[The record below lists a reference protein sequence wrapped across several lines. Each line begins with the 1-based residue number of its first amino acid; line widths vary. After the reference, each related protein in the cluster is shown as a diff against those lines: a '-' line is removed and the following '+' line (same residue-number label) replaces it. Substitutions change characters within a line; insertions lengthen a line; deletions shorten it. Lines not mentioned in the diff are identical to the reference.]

1 MFCKSDGSP
10 LQPDLLRREV
20 LYPTLD
26 RRHIPRSLRSAG
38 LHTFWHSAGS
48 FVNAETGN
56 LKLAQKAPG
65 PLEPEHYGGH
75 LQAHLRRSRT
85 RRRRCRRK
93 GDLRGFVPNCSQN
106 REQEQPNGHVV
117 RKETSDGS
125 TRNQKHESRLAGSPL
140 SGYWLRGPAT
150 IRTYPQFPSLLRSS
164 QITSDTAREAEC
176 VDNPRC
182 RVSALDLSQG
192 SVSFSRTLNPLTAS
206 ASASNSDCASVA
218 TASSLARSVIAD
230 FASSIR
236 FLSLAR
242 SVSTIA
248 TL

>member
-1 MFCKSDGSP
+1 MGGACNEPRLVRAVERLAEAGEEAGQHRQNCLHTRPQDFVFCKSDGSP

-85 RRRRCRRK
+85 RCRRCRRK

-140 SGYWLRGPAT
+140 SGYWLRGACNHPNV
-150 IRTYPQFPSLLRSS
+150 PS
-164 QITSDTAREAEC
+164 I
-176 VDNPRC
+176 
-182 RVSALDLSQG
+182 
-192 SVSFSRTLNPLTAS
+192 SFS
-206 ASASNSDCASVA
+206 
-218 TASSLARSVIAD
+218 
-230 FASSIR
+230 FAIQPDHIR
-236 FLSLAR
+236 HSKR
-242 SVSTIA
+242 G
-248 TL
+248 